1 MMDEMIE
8 YISISIS
15 VIAIVIAAIGIYQTK
30 KSMKLAS
37 NQFLFSK
44 RLEIVSLYRAVTY
57 VMNGLAFIDLS
68 DNEEYYCDPIEYKKR
83 SENLFSIIKMEFA
96 QVTNHALFHEL
107 YNLHEAVGKE
117 NFEEER
123 IKFLLFRNTFKEKI
137 TTTNY
142 LFSEDKLENT
152 VIDVLTRYDNILQL
166 YTSIFLQMNSI
177 SSYESIRVLLLTYK
191 KLYTAVKDLE
201 KAIEVI
207 DKSSIEKR
215 IKVELKVF

>member
-1 MMDEMIE
+1 MVE
-8 YISISIS
+8 YISITIS
-15 VIAIVIAAIGIYQTK
+15 VIAIVFAAIGIYQTK

-44 RLEIVSLYRAVTY
+44 RLEIVNLYRAVTY

-68 DNEEYYCDPIEYKKR
+68 DNEEYYCDILEYEKR
-83 SENLFSIIKMEFA
+83 SENLFSIIKSEFA

-107 YNLHEAVGKE
+107 YNLYEAVGKE

-177 SSYESIRVLLLTYK
+177 SSYESIRAILLVYK
-191 KLYTAVKDLE
+191 KLYTEVKDLE
-201 KAIEVI
+201 KAIEMI
-207 DKSSIEKR
+207 DKSSIEKK
-215 IKVELKVF
+215 IKVEMMVF

>member
-1 MMDEMIE
+1 MIE

-44 RLEIVSLYRAVTY
+44 RLEIVNLYRAITY
-57 VMNGLAFIDLS
+57 VMDGLAFIDLS
-68 DNEEYYCDPIEYKKR
+68 DNEEYYCDIFEYNKR
-83 SENLFSIIKMEFA
+83 SENLFNIIKMEFA

-107 YNLHEAVGKE
+107 FNLYEAVGKE

-123 IKFLLFRNTFKEKI
+123 IKFLLFRNSFKEKI

-142 LFSEDKLENT
+142 LFSEDKLEYT
-152 VIDVLTRYDNILQL
+152 VIDVLTKYDNILQL

-177 SSYESIRVLLLTYK
+177 SSHESIRVLLLTYK
-191 KLYTAVKDLE
+191 TLYAEVKDLE
-201 KAIEVI
+201 KVIEEI
-207 DKSSIEKR
+207 DKSSVETM